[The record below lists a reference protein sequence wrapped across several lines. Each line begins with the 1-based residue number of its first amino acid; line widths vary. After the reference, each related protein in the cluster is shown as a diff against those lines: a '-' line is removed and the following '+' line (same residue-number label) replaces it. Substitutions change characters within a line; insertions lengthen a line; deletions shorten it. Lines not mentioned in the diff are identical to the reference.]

1 MSQVINDLVNAR
13 PAPGSRAAFPP
24 GPLRNGE
31 G

>member
-24 GPLRNGE
+24 VRYVTV
-31 G
+31 